1 MLVMTG
7 VGVDRFASRVERGI
21 AAAAAAQ
28 RCQQIDCAA
37 MPVSVAS
44 AVLRHDSENSGSASP
59 GTLGAVLFGMFLMLL
74 LLTVPLAALVLR
86 TPELSQRCRLA
97 MTKARTQLAE
107 WAKPDA
113 SHTKQEVPRPAI
125 DTPAAATTTLPDD
138 KVVAEP
144 MPPQKKQE
152 APVAQEEPVPQQV
165 PISRRSYRDL
175 RSKSRKP
182 DSLETAADTGTAQAE
197 SPPPQSPATPPITP
211 VVGWRAVAFEPPER
225 PAPRMLDVYD
235 DVAASISSPA
245 SEPRRRLRR
254 GYEEVRR
261 GQRPAQRTQS
271 EHAPSELDASPPP
284 KASPSEASSSRD
296 GSPASPASPAKA
308 DADKAK
314 QAMNAFAK
322 DMSKSSWLDFS
333 SWQSPKP
340 PARPDTSGASE
351 SEPTGSNVVSPAQPT
366 TTETTETA
374 DAPPRPGAYR
384 GRARLPPRSFK
395 VAPSL
400 DL

>member
-21 AAAAAAQ
+21 AAAATAQ
-28 RCQQIDCAA
+28 RCQQIDSAA

-97 MTKARTQLAE
+97 MTKARAQLAE

-182 DSLETAADTGTAQAE
+182 DSADTGTAQAE

-211 VVGWRAVAFEPPER
+211 VVGRRAVAFEPPER

-235 DVAASISSPA
+235 DVAASILSPA

-296 GSPASPASPAKA
+296 GSPASPASPASPPKA

-395 VAPSL
+395 VALSL